1 MTLQVALRPCKNT
14 SRARVKLGQTL
25 IVIIKLDNSNL
36 PPCRFIVT
44 GSEDKGEDTQ
54 NPPRFVRKEQKGSER
69 IAAEC
74 QVIFFRALI
83 ILRDFIDQLWTP
95 YSLTIP

>member
-1 MTLQVALRPCKNT
+1 MTV
-14 SRARVKLGQTL
+14 SGFVFVKQEDIGA
-25 IVIIKLDNSNL
+25 II
-36 PPCRFIVT
+36 
-44 GSEDKGEDTQ
+44 Q